1 LLDYAIKLQFSF
13 LFKETKRLCFRP
25 SSHLFTHY
33 SVNGQRTE
41 MSVGKDCLPEKWN
54 SKAGLAF
61 GAKNNIKAL
70 NTPTRENSPT
80 TQLITHRHK

>member
-1 LLDYAIKLQFSF
+1 
-13 LFKETKRLCFRP
+13 
-25 SSHLFTHY
+25 
-33 SVNGQRTE
+33 